1 MACNSDPLLCCDTT
15 AVVVTLTT
23 LHDDRVV
30 RRCLCSSDRTLDGR
44 GLVTSHCESAE
55 CFPGHWWGKNKA
67 LFLPSLAHSVQSSK
81 ALREKQV
88 YRGRRPERE
97 PLWPPLKDP
106 QKAGGWGGGEAGEE
120 DRSAI
125 LCCFAAQEKDL
136 NFSECFRK
144 PLESFRQEKNRALFS
159 FFQTALA
166 TLGGTGWEVGDE
178 VWRRLLEAQRPE
190 RGGVDGDAA
199 GGGGSSF
206 TARWF
211 QAEIYVGLLF
221 EN

>member
-1 MACNSDPLLCCDTT
+1 MAGDLKESLCGR
-15 AVVVTLTT
+15 
-23 LHDDRVV
+23 H
-30 RRCLCSSDRTLDGR
+30 SRTHR
-44 GLVTSHCESAE
+44 
-55 CFPGHWWGKNKA
+55 
-67 LFLPSLAHSVQSSK
+67 
-81 ALREKQV
+81 KQ
-88 YRGRRPERE
+88 
-97 PLWPPLKDP
+97 
-106 QKAGGWGGGEAGEE
+106 GGGGGGEAGEE

-199 GGGGSSF
+199 GGGGHPSQHGGSRPRYMWVCYLKIEGQLDSWRLGQWYF
-206 TARWF
+206 SVLWAEYISRS
-211 QAEIYVGLLF
+211 QAPWSIQITWEMVNMKILGFSLSVLIDHQWCGALEPALLKAPAF
-221 EN
+221 SWSLSHQL